1 VIFPRLRFFNRLYYF
16 WRFIMSKLKSTL
28 FAVSVLSF
36 AAIDSAMAAVD
47 LTGFDTAK
55 ADVASIG
62 GGALGVLIAAAAFKY
77 VRRAL

>member
-1 VIFPRLRFFNRLYYF
+1 
-16 WRFIMSKLKSTL
+16 MSKLKSTL
-28 FAVSVLSF
+28 VSVAILSF

-47 LTGFDTAK
+47 LSGFDTAK